1 MSSWIYNT
9 IKTYELT
16 PKNGRKSFYGKAKVE
31 MQISKNSPHKKCKLL
46 LSYGTDV
53 MRIWPDGSTGVILDP
68 EDKFFSRTTS
78 VHVKSFCGLTKAD
91 VKKIWNG
98 ELTEQQ
104 DYKLRQIVKYN
115 Y

>member
-1 MSSWIYNT
+1 MSNWIYNT

-31 MQISKNSPHKKCKLL
+31 EQQSKSNSHEKCKLL

-53 MRIWPDGSTGVILDP
+53 MRIWPDGSAEVILDP
-68 EDKFFSRTTS
+68 EDELFSRTTS
-78 VHVKSFCGLTKAD
+78 AHVKSFCGLTKAD

-98 ELTEQQ
+98 GWTKQQEYELC
-104 DYKLRQIVKYN
+104 QIVKYN